1 MKSRIHKILSQE
13 GIASRR
19 EIESL
24 ILQERIEVNGRK
36 AFIGQLISHKDEVK
50 LDGKKIIFSNFNEPV
65 RTLMYHKR
73 VGEISTRKDV
83 DGRGTIFDSLPKIQ
97 SGRWISVGR
106 LDINTSGL
114 ILFTNK
120 GDLANKL
127 MHPSSNIEREYIA
140 RIHGKVN
147 AQILDNLI
155 KGVHLKDGLA
165 KFTDIKEGKKGRT
178 NQWFA
183 MVIMEGRTREVR
195 RLWESQ
201 GLNVARLK
209 RVRFGDIFLPFDLKG
224 GSWRYL
230 TNKEIQSIEHQ

>member
-83 DGRGTIFDSLPKIQ
+83 DGRDTIFDSLPKIQ
-97 SGRWISVGR
+97 PGRWISVGR